1 MADRSCEASRLTT
14 KWMTGDDQN
23 SDSDSVRRIA
33 TQFIG
38 LIANND
44 IDLWIAIIDDHK
56 FHI

>member
-14 KWMTGDDQN
+14 QWMTGDDQN

-44 IDLWIAIIDDHK
+44 IDL
-56 FHI
+56 